1 MLSAARSE
9 TGYSRRSM
17 PDASYRS
24 AAQGAFP
31 GLSRRG
37 FLGLVVAGV
46 AAACSTDRGEPD
58 DTTDQTSV
66 VALEPPAIAGL
77 ESDPFTLGVASG
89 DPLPS
94 SVILWTRLA
103 PDPMNGGGLAS
114 DSDAQVLWEV
124 APDEEFSELSATGM
138 ADAPG
143 AFGHSVHVD
152 ATDLQPDTWY
162 FYRFRVA
169 GFTSPVGRTRTLPA
183 AGSSP
188 EELRFA
194 FASCQ
199 HWEEGYYTAY
209 SNLVD
214 EDLDFVLFLGDYIYE
229 GGVTETGVRQH
240 EGPEPTTVDGY
251 RNRYALYKSDAA
263 LQGAHAAFP
272 WIVTWDDHE
281 VENNYAGES
290 DQNDSPVEQFLQRRA
305 AAYQAFYES
314 MPIRTEP
321 PAGAD
326 LQVYRAFDW
335 GDLASFWVLDTR
347 QYRANQACS
356 IIPGVDAGID
366 CPDIHASEQL
376 ILGEEQERWLLDG
389 LSGSES
395 VWNVLAQQVVVTPTP
410 IRGENLDLEELGEV
424 GETISSVLGEDI
436 SELEGFNFDQWDGY
450 PEQRQRLLSALEAMS
465 SPNNVVLTGD
475 IHASAAGPLRAEA
488 EDPESEVVGAE
499 FVGTSIT
506 SAIEDGG
513 FGAILESAYGPNFEY
528 YNKDERGYVRC
539 TVSRDEWVTTYRT
552 VETTLEESST
562 IADDAEFALT
572 AGEPGLTRVS

>member
-1 MLSAARSE
+1 
-9 TGYSRRSM
+9 M
-17 PDASYRS
+17 PDPPDRPATD
-24 AAQGAFP
+24 AP
-31 GLSRRG
+31 WVGLSRRG

-46 AAACSTDRGEPD
+46 AAACSTDQDEPGGGGQG
-58 DTTDQTSV
+58 TSAEATDPSIA
-66 VALEPPAIAGL
+66 ALDPPAVADL
-77 ESDPFTLGVASG
+77 DRDPFTLGVASG

-103 PDPMNGGGLAS
+103 PDPLNGGGLPV

-124 APDEEFSELSATGM
+124 AADEEFSELHATGI
-138 ADAPG
+138 AAAPA

-152 ATDLQPDTWY
+152 ATGLQPDSWY
-162 FYRFRVA
+162 YYRFRVE
-169 GFTSPVGRTRTLPA
+169 GFTSPVGRTRTLPSA
-183 AGSSP
+183 DSSP

-199 HWEEGYYTAY
+199 HWEDGYFTAY
-209 SNLVD
+209 GNLVA

-229 GGVTETGVRQH
+229 GGVGETGVRQH

-251 RNRYALYKSDAA
+251 RNRYALYKSDVA
-263 LQGAHAAFP
+263 LQEAHAAFP

-281 VENNYAGES
+281 VENNYAGDF
-290 DQNDSPVEQFLQRRA
+290 DQNDSPVEQFLERRA
-305 AAYQAFYES
+305 AAYQVFYES
-314 MPIRTEP
+314 MPIRTEAP
-321 PAGAD
+321 VGPD
-326 LQVYRAFDW
+326 LQIYREFVW
-335 GDLASFWVLDTR
+335 GDLARFWVLDTR

-356 IIPGVDAGID
+356 IIPGVDAGLD
-366 CPDIHASEQL
+366 CPDIHAPDQL
-376 ILGEEQERWLLDG
+376 ILGEEQELWLLDG

-395 VWNVLAQQVVVTPTP
+395 LWNVLAQQVVVTPTP
-410 IRGENLDLEELGEV
+410 IEGENLDLEELGELGV
-424 GETISSVLGEDI
+424 TIQNALGEDI

-450 PEQRQRLLSALEAMS
+450 PEQRQRLLSALAGTG

-475 IHASAAGPLRAEA
+475 IHASAAGPLRALA
-488 EDPESEVVGAE
+488 DDPESEIVGAE
-499 FVGTSIT
+499 FVGTSIS

-513 FGAILESAYGPNFEY
+513 FGAILESAYGPNFDY

-552 VETTLEESST
+552 VETTLEETSA
-562 IADDAEFALT
+562 IGDDAEFALT